1 MNISFWTPCEFFFV
15 EKTQGM
21 KNEIVAKLFM
31 GKSLDYC
38 KVILT
43 VNFLSKAL
51 ALATDVSL
59 DSSVA
64 H

>member
-1 MNISFWTPCEFFFV
+1 MNFFFV